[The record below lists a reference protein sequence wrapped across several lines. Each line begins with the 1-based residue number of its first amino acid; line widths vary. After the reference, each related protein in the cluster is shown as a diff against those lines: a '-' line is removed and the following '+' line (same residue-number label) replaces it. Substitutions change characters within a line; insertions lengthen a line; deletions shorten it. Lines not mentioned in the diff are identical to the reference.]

1 MEAYS
6 LFRLFEE
13 GLLAHKCEEE
23 DILFPLFRKR
33 ARGRGIADLD
43 ILTEEHQNAVE
54 WLTCLKTG
62 LYRLTSLAD
71 PMEVVA
77 LLDNEARFKLFMNHH
92 MIREERSFY
101 PALEKLTSEEER
113 SFLCRLLTFSLD
125 SLDRED
131 GALSGQPLEEKDGR

>member
-33 ARGRGIADLD
+33 ARGRWIADLD
-43 ILTEEHQNAVE
+43 NLTEEHQNAVE

-62 LYRLTSLAD
+62 LYRLTSLTD
-71 PMEVVA
+71 PMEVVV
-77 LLDNEARFKLFMNHH
+77 LLDNEARFKLFMNQH

-101 PALEKLTSEEER
+101 PALEKLTSEAEKA
-113 SFLCRLLTFSLD
+113 SLCRLLTFSLD
-125 SLDRED
+125 SVENETNP
-131 GALSGQPLEEKDGR
+131 GSGGRVDP